1 MLRLKVVVGAAVLF
15 CVLAALPLYAVRR
28 PDVPNSQNGEVVGV
42 PAELCP
48 SSTSTPF
55 FAQLDGTQSPPAACT
70 PTSDRNKP
78 NPPAVYPNLS
88 VTLSG
93 AGFTV
98 TVTPALWG
106 IGLGTSS
113 NAAQK
118 FTVFQV
124 QFSGQDGMTLQSL
137 VIGAKLNGA
146 TYVSCIPSEFGTGIP
161 YCVALDNTLQ
171 SLSGD
176 QVALEPAG
184 IDLADTTT
192 TRWDFSQFSAGN
204 GPLAIAV
211 SGYPTEFS
219 KIDRYPNSNVLTA
232 ASFAPASFLAVV
244 TDASNNVLT
253 AGGLTLKTAPAATND
268 LFANAINIKKL
279 PFKSFVDTS
288 AASPTEVLTG
298 TGAGG
303 EVNSKND
310 PTPKDPALPNAGNSC
325 SASWPSGASVFRS
338 VWYTFTP
345 STSGNYLISTAGSRY
360 DTGVYVFTGSPLS
373 PTPVA
378 CNDDTPNTGLVAQSS
393 YVNFAASAGIAYN
406 IMVSEVPPPV
416 GTDTATGTIPLA
428 APLATD
434 ATLQFSLKVG
444 SSVVLS
450 PNWMLPSFGSQ
461 KVKTTSSPQFVTA
474 TNTTSTAV
482 NLSGTL
488 IIQSGARDFAQTS
501 DCGTSLA
508 PGAHCTISVTF
519 TPLGVGQFTAYL
531 ELHVSTGVSPTGITL
546 TGSGF

>member
-1 MLRLKVVVGAAVLF
+1 MLRLKVVVSASALF

-48 SSTSTPF
+48 NSTATPF
-55 FAQLDGTQSPPAACT
+55 FAQLDGTQSPPTGCT

-98 TVTPALWG
+98 TVTPALWD
-106 IGLGTSS
+106 IGLGISS
-113 NAAQK
+113 NAGAK
-118 FTVFQV
+118 STVFQV
-124 QFSGQDGMTLQSL
+124 QFSGQAGMTLQSL

-146 TYVSCIPSEFGTGIP
+146 TYVPCIPAEFGTGIP

-171 SLSGD
+171 SPDGL
-176 QVALEPAG
+176 QAALEPAG
-184 IDLADTTT
+184 IDLADSTT
-192 TRWDFSQFSAGN
+192 TRWDFSQFSSGT
-204 GPLAIAV
+204 LAIV
-211 SGYPTEFS
+211 VTGYPSEFS
-219 KIDRYPNSNVLTA
+219 KIDRYPNSNALTA
-232 ASFAPASFLAVV
+232 ASFAAANFLAVV
-244 TDASNNVLT
+244 TDASNNILT
-253 AGGLTLKTAPAATND
+253 AGGLTLPTAPAATND
-268 LFANAINIKKL
+268 LFANAINIKKV

-288 AASPTEVLTG
+288 AASPTEVLSG
-298 TGAGG
+298 TGAGS
-303 EVNSKND
+303 EVNPQGD
-310 PTPKDPALPNAGNSC
+310 PIPQDPAVADAGAPC
-325 SASWPSGASVFRS
+325 SGSWPAGASVFRS

-345 STSGNYLISTAGSRY
+345 STSGNYAISTAGSRY
-360 DTGVYVFTGSPLS
+360 DTGVYVFTGSPSS

-378 CNDDTPNTGLVAQSS
+378 CNDDAPNTGLVVQSS
-393 YVNFAASAGIAYN
+393 YINFGASAGTTYS

-450 PNWMLPSFGSQ
+450 PNWVLPSFGTQ
-461 KVKTTSSPQFVTA
+461 KVKTTSPPKTIIA
-474 TNTTSTAV
+474 TNTTSKAV
-482 NLSGTL
+482 SLSG
-488 IIQSGARDFAQTS
+488 IGIMNSGAVDFAQTS
-501 DCGTSLA
+501 DCGTTLG
-508 PGAHCTISVTF
+508 PGSQCTISVTF
-519 TPLGVGQFTAYL
+519 TPKATGPFSANLV
-531 ELHVSTGVSPTGITL
+531 LHVSGGVSPTAVNL
-546 TGSGF
+546 TGTGI